1 MVKVCPDFFFGGKS
15 YMQREAARPH
25 TDRAVSTAGCAQI
38 QPRARRTPGREHPT
52 HLSLSTA
59 DKNIDS
65 INFVDLKFCFFVV
78 LPG

>member
-1 MVKVCPDFFFGGKS
+1 MEKATPKEKQRDPTRIGLSALPAVLKPS
-15 YMQREAARPH
+15 HMQ
-25 TDRAVSTAGCAQI
+25 
-38 QPRARRTPGREHPT
+38 RTPGREHPT